1 VCGVC
6 GMCGMCM
13 VCVMCVCMCMVCMC
27 VILCVVC
34 VMCVHG
40 MCGVCSMCG
49 VWGAVQRA
57 EMLFWILEFSH
68 SPLESQPGAGS
79 LLGMG
84 KERGVNVCL
93 CVHVCGVFVC
103 VWYVYGV
110 HSMCVCACVWC
121 VCVCGICVIVY
132 VACVVC
138 VCGGDAEGK
147 DAFLDTGAL
156 PCPSGESARSWISA
170 GDGEGERCVWCVCMV
185 YMVCIW
191 CVCVCG
197 VYGVCV
203 FGVCL

>member
-1 VCGVC
+1 MCGVC

-121 VCVCGICVIVY
+121 VCVCGICVIVC

-138 VCGGDAEGK
+138 VCGGMQRAKVLFWILEFSHAPLESQPGAGSLLGMGK
-147 DAFLDTGAL
+147 
-156 PCPSGESARSWISA
+156 
-170 GDGEGERCVWCVCMV
+170 ERDVCGVCVW
-185 YMVCIW
+185 CIW
-191 CVCVCG
+191 CVYGVCG